1 VPGKPVLALVTIP
14 LGGKEVGTAAGT
26 MLGSLLG
33 ERRDPSDSKGRDI
46 PKSTG
51 GATGDTCHIS

>member
-33 ERRDPSDSKGRDI
+33 ERRDPSDSKASVSD
-46 PKSTG
+46 SDG
-51 GATGDTCHIS
+51 GG